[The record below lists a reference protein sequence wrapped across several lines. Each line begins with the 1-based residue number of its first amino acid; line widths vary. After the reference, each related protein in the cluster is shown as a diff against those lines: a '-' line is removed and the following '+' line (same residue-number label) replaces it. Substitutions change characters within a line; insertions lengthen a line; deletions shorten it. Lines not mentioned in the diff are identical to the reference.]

1 MRTVMTNKTVRF
13 TALAAATLLFS
24 CVEHRPVRN
33 GLRDESIYLDKAAL
47 TNVNPKAPDS
57 KDDGWLMKVTV
68 VKTSSPNPAGD
79 YAFPGMESD
88 TKYVKLRFNEEALQ
102 VIDGRTFMIDRPT
115 DPNDDLATTTG
126 RVMMEFAGSHVDVKL
141 RESLDGERTNYLEEN
156 TEEPWAK
163 RQKFKVDFEKTSL
176 DPFTTVA
183 WYYGEFLHDCVRPVS
198 AHAVPGS
205 YEWDEKDQSLQFVI
219 ESNYIFTVEG
229 GCYDMMSFV
238 SGSGTGT
245 IQYRVSFY
253 RPGQSAYQREEIA
266 EKDPVNKKY
275 GSIQVMNPFHD
286 EKSGLLSAKTYIQR
300 WDPNRTEP
308 VVYYFAEGFPENFK
322 KMFTDEIKAQ
332 TNKIMED
339 AGAKLRFDFKEWNDG
354 GIERHQGDLRYS
366 FVAWHQDIDGTR
378 GLLGYGP
385 SSSDPRTGEVLSANV
400 NLYNIGQDY
409 YRFMIQDYLERVG
422 AQKKPD
428 PAKKWEEIA
437 CTQGQTVAP
446 TDQKQR
452 FTTGLFQEMA
462 RVMELSDTQL
472 ADGVTLDDFLPEP
485 KQDKAAFLNNYN
497 KLLNELRFFDP
508 LYNAY
513 VYRTTEAPVA
523 EYKQKKAVDAEFT
536 KAMDKILHNEDPFGG
551 VSLYSR
557 DGIEKQN
564 QMLQKFRTWKKNRKQ
579 LEQLE
584 NAMFSHKCVY
594 TFDAGDAISAIGA
607 SARQCVQDASGGGWH
622 WESDDVY
629 RERIIEAVTFHVGI
643 HEFGHTLSLRHNFYG
658 SVDAKHMDAGE
669 VTASVMDYVRSQEEI
684 GAPRIWHQYDVAA
697 LSWIF
702 GTAPVRTEQMKK
714 DLLYCTDEHSGN
726 SPLCRTFD
734 LGTTPSQIVLNAIE
748 RYDLV
753 YEIRN
758 RRAYR
763 TFWDTSGYDY
773 AIYDAVFP
781 LQRMWYLALFDWGG
795 GGVQDTLKR
804 LDQITGTVKSDPEYN
819 EIAADYTNDVSAAIG
834 LTMAFYD
841 AIINQPASSRNYMTE
856 YDPYYGDVLRLGII
870 TDKLYATFAFMDLQ
884 EVWDY
889 DPNYYTYVAM
899 YDAPFSNKNQALSQR
914 VLDNMLGANYDTFPW
929 FQYYALNIYASVTN
943 TNLVDSAQLKERIA
957 IRRYNNK
964 ADFVAEFGAEAYDA
978 ANASDNTAGVFT
990 VSGALCDGPNKMPC
1004 GEYAYTYLQD
1014 RGWHL
1019 VAGKSRSPVSYQYI
1033 RDYNEQLRGGASDS
1047 LDNYGL
1053 KVLLAYHE
1061 YYNNFSGY

>member
-1 MRTVMTNKTVRF
+1 MTNKSVRLA
-13 TALAAATLLFS
+13 ALAAATLLAS
-24 CVEHRPVRN
+24 CVDHRPVRN
-33 GLRDESIYLDKAAL
+33 GLRDESVYLDKAKL
-47 TNVNPKAPDS
+47 TDVNPKNVAS
-57 KDDGWLMKVTV
+57 GDDGWLMKVTV
-68 VKTSSPNPAGD
+68 VKASSPNPAGD
-79 YAFPGMESD
+79 YAFTGMESD

-102 VIDGRTFMIDRPT
+102 VIDGRTFMIDRA
-115 DPNDDLATTTG
+115 DDHNDDLATTTE

-156 TEEPWAK
+156 TEEPWQK

-176 DPFTTVA
+176 DPFTTIA

-205 YEWDEKDQSLQFVI
+205 YEFDEDDQSLSFVI
-219 ESNYIFTVEG
+219 ESNYILTVDG
-229 GCYDMMSFV
+229 GCYDMMTFV

-245 IQYRVSFY
+245 LQYRVSLY
-253 RPGQSAYQREEIA
+253 RPGATGYVPEVIG

-275 GSIQVMNPFHD
+275 GSFQVMNAFRD
-286 EKSGLLSAKTYIQR
+286 EKSGLLSSKNFIQR
-300 WDPNRTEP
+300 WNPNRADP
-308 VVYYFAEGFPENFK
+308 AVYYFAPGFPEKFK
-322 KMFTDEIKAQ
+322 PMFQTIKEQ
-332 TNKIMED
+332 TNKVLED
-339 AGAKLRFDFKEWNDG
+339 AGAKLRVDFQEWDAPRPG
-354 GIERHQGDLRYS
+354 GTEKYERHVGDLRYS
-366 FVAWHQDIDGTR
+366 FIVWHQDIDGTR

-409 YRFMIQDYLERVG
+409 YRFLIQDYLERNG
-422 AQKKPD
+422 GTKKD
-428 PAKKWEEIA
+428 PLKKWEETA
-437 CTQGQTVAP
+437 CQAGETVAP
-446 TDQKQR
+446 QDQKQR

-462 RVMELSDTQL
+462 RVMELTDAQL
-472 ADGVTLDDFLPEP
+472 ADGVTLDDFLPDP
-485 KQDKAAFLNNYN
+485 KQEKTAFLKNYRS
-497 KLLNELRFFDP
+497 LLDELRFSDP
-508 LYNAY
+508 AYNPY
-513 VYRTTEAPVA
+513 VYRTADAPIA
-523 EYKQKKAVDAEFT
+523 QFKEQKSKDREFHR
-536 KAMDKILHNEDPFGG
+536 AMDRILNNEDPFGG
-551 VSLYSR
+551 VSLYSH
-557 DGIEKQN
+557 DGIARQGQLVDQFRAWRKNHQKLEK
-564 QMLQKFRTWKKNRKQ
+564 
-579 LEQLE
+579 LE
-584 NAMFSHKCVY
+584 NALTSHKCVY
-594 TFDAGDAISAIGA
+594 TFDASDAINAIA
-607 SARQCVQDASGGGWH
+607 TSARQCVGGFF
-622 WESDDVY
+622 ESDDVY
-629 RERIIEAVTFHVGI
+629 RERIIEAVTFHVAL

-658 SVDAKHMDAGE
+658 SVDAGHMESDE
-669 VTASVMDYVRSQEEI
+669 VTSSIMDYVKSQEEA
-684 GAPRIWHQYDVAA
+684 GAKRAWHQYDVAA

-702 GTAPVRTEQMKK
+702 GTEQTRTAQMQK
-714 DLLYCTDEHSGN
+714 DLLYCTDEHADN
-726 SPLCRTFD
+726 SPLCRRHD
-734 LGTTPSQIVLNAIE
+734 LGTTPAQIVLNSIE
-748 RYDLV
+748 RYDLL

-781 LQRMWYLALFDWGG
+781 IQRMWYLALFDWGG

-804 LDQITGTVKSDPEYN
+804 LDQIGGVVKTDPEYN
-819 EIAADYTNDVSAAIG
+819 EIAADYTNDASAAIAM
-834 LTMAFYD
+834 TMAFYD

-899 YDAPFSNKNQALSQR
+899 YDAPFSNKNLALSQR

-943 TNLVDSAQLKERIA
+943 TNLVDSVQLKERIA
-957 IRRYNNK
+957 VRRYNNK
-964 ADFVAEFGAEAYDA
+964 ADFVAEFGQAAYDLA
-978 ANASDNTAGVFT
+978 TSRDNTAGVFT
-990 VSGALCDGPNKMPC
+990 LSGDDCDGPTRLAC
-1004 GEYAYTYLQD
+1004 GEYAYTYLPD

-1033 RDYNEQLRGGASDS
+1033 RDYNEELKGGASDT